1 MKAPFR
7 YLLYRE
13 AVMTLKYMKS
23 TIIGFVTL
31 SAMFLLTRLSYE
43 YGNFAIFFNSEDKA
57 VMAPI
62 LAYVDLMPVMMI
74 GMLPNSISETSQHEA
89 SSAWKKFRLSLPV
102 STWKYTLAKFI
113 FTAIVFAAEVL
124 LGTGYMVAIGALSGA
139 GFSVDTLAT
148 ILLIQGFLLAFSIVM
163 NIFVLIFGTVER
175 AGIAIAIITFIFFG
189 KIFSN
194 PDVNF
199 DYAMDFIKDAGKY
212 LPFIALAIVGI
223 MAVGYVATA
232 LMLKRRER

>member
-7 YLLYRE
+7 YLVYRE
-13 AVMTLKYMKS
+13 AIMSLKYMKS

-31 SAMFLLTRLSYE
+31 SAVFLLTRLSYE
-43 YGNFAIFFNSEDKA
+43 YGNFAILFNSEDKA

-62 LAYVDLMPVMMI
+62 LAYVDLAPVMMI
-74 GMLPNSISETSQHEA
+74 GMLLNSISEASQHEA
-89 SSAWKKFRLSLPV
+89 SSAWRKFRLSLPV

-113 FTAIVFAAEVL
+113 FTTIVFAAEVL

-148 ILLIQGFLLAFSIVM
+148 ILFIQGFLLAFSIVM

-212 LPFIALAIVGI
+212 LPFIVLAIIGI

>member
-7 YLLYRE
+7 YLVYRE
-13 AVMTLKYMKS
+13 AVMSLKYMKS
-23 TIIGFVTL
+23 TIIGFVL
-31 SAMFLLTRLSYE
+31 LAALFLLTRLSYE
-43 YGNFAIFFNSEDKA
+43 YGNFAILFNSEDKA

-62 LAYVDLMPVMMI
+62 LAYVDLAPVMMI
-74 GMLPNSISETSQHEA
+74 GMLLNSISEASQHEA
-89 SSAWKKFRLSLPV
+89 SSAWRKFRLSLPV

-124 LGTGYMVAIGALSGA
+124 LGTGYMAILGALSGA
-139 GFSVDTLAT
+139 GFNIDTFAT
-148 ILLIQGFLLAFSIVM
+148 ILFIHGFLLAFSIVM

-175 AGIAIAIITFIFFG
+175 AGIAIAIITFVFFG

-199 DYAMDFIKDAGKY
+199 DFAMDFIKDAGKY
-212 LPFIALAIVGI
+212 LPFIVLAIVGI
-223 MAVGYVATA
+223 MAVGYIATA

>member
-7 YLLYRE
+7 YLVYRE
-13 AVMTLKYMKS
+13 AVMSLKYMKS
-23 TIIGFVTL
+23 SIIGFVIL
-31 SAMFLLTRLSYE
+31 ASMFLLTRLSYE
-43 YGNFAIFFNSEDKA
+43 YGNFAILFNIEDKA

-62 LAYVDLMPVMMI
+62 LAWVDLMPVLMI
-74 GMLPNSISETSQHEA
+74 GTLLTCIAEVNQHEA
-89 SSAWKKFRLSLPV
+89 SSAWRKFRLALPV
-102 STWKYTLAKFI
+102 STWKYTFAKFI
-113 FTAIVFAAEVL
+113 FIAIVFAAEVL
-124 LGTGYMVAIGALSGA
+124 LGTGYMAIIGALSGA
-139 GFSVDTLAT
+139 GFSVNTFAT
-148 ILLIQGFLLAFSIVM
+148 ILLIHGFLLAFSLVM

-175 AGIAIAIITFIFFG
+175 AGIAIAIITFIFWS

-194 PDVNF
+194 PNVNF

-212 LPFIALAIVGI
+212 LPFIVLAIIVI